1 MVKFE
6 TKFRK
11 LPKNQQKVCA
21 IPKIGFEIGFCV
33 SAHKT
38 HKYEAYETLN
48 IKDSISQ
55 KKFSLTYSQNFSTF
69 FIKINV
75 LFENPVIPMVWD
87 VSK

>member
-55 KKFSLTYSQNFSTF
+55 KNF
-69 FIKINV
+69 
-75 LFENPVIPMVWD
+75 L
-87 VSK
+87 

>member
-55 KKFSLTYSQNFSTF
+55 KKFSLTYSQIFLLF
-69 FIKINV
+69 LLKLMFCLKIQ
-75 LFENPVIPMVWD
+75 
-87 VSK
+87 

>member
-6 TKFRK
+6 TTFRK
-11 LPKNQQKVCA
+11 LPKNQQKVCE
-21 IPKIGFEIGFCV
+21 IQKIGFEIGFCV

-38 HKYEAYETLN
+38 HKYGAYETLN
-48 IKDSISQ
+48 IKGSISQ

-75 LFENPVIPMVWD
+75 LFENPVIPMVWAL
-87 VSK
+87 SK

>member
-38 HKYEAYETLN
+38 PKYEAYETLN

-55 KKFSLTYSQNFSTF
+55 KNF
-69 FIKINV
+69 
-75 LFENPVIPMVWD
+75 L
-87 VSK
+87 